1 MEVMIIEDRGGYD
14 EVSFVEVCGPERLYE
29 AVQAQVIA
37 AERAYRIAERSRIE
51 AERYHRERSF
61 QYWNDGKSDDDGD
74 YGRHM
79 ADANAAVAR
88 AARMEKEA
96 KAAYDELWEEF
107 AELIPPPPPLE
118 AEFDLGSFDD
128 LL

>member
-29 AVQAQVIA
+29 VVQAQVIA
-37 AERAYRIAERSRIE
+37 AERAYRIAAIRSDAIRS
-51 AERYHRERSF
+51 YHRERSF

-79 ADANAAVAR
+79 ADANASVAR
-88 AARMEKEA
+88 AVRMEEEA

-107 AELIPPPPPLE
+107 AELIPPSPPLE
-118 AEFDLGSFDD
+118 AEFDLDSFEF
-128 LL
+128 

>member
-1 MEVMIIEDRGGYD
+1 MEVMIIEDRGD
-14 EVSFVEVCGPERLYE
+14 FNEISIVEVEGPERPYE

-37 AERAYRIAERSRIE
+37 AYKSYRIAERSRIE

-61 QYWNDGKSDDDGD
+61 QYWNDGKSDDVGD
-74 YGRHM
+74 YGRHT

-88 AARMEKEA
+88 AARMEEEA

-107 AELIPPPPPLE
+107 AELIPPSPPLE
-118 AEFDLGSFDD
+118 AEFDLGSFEF
-128 LL
+128 

>member
-29 AVQAQVIA
+29 VVQAQVIA
-37 AERAYRIAERSRIE
+37 AYKSYRIAERSRIE

-79 ADANAAVAR
+79 ADANASVAR
-88 AARMEKEA
+88 AVRVEEEA

-107 AELIPPPPPLE
+107 AELIPPSPPLE
-118 AEFDLGSFDD
+118 AEFDLDSFEF
-128 LL
+128 

>member
-1 MEVMIIEDRGGYD
+1 MEVMIIEDRGD
-14 EVSFVEVCGPERLYE
+14 FNEISIVEVEGPERPYE
-29 AVQAQVIA
+29 AVQAQVA
-37 AERAYRIAERSRIE
+37 NAYKTYRAAEAARVVAERAY
-51 AERYHRERSF
+51 RERSF
-61 QYWNDGKSDDDGD
+61 QYWNDGKSDDVGD

-88 AARMEKEA
+88 AARMEEEA

-118 AEFDLGSFDD
+118 AEFDLGSFEF
-128 LL
+128 

>member
-1 MEVMIIEDRGGYD
+1 MEVMIIEDRGDYN
-14 EVSFVEVCGPERLYE
+14 ELRIVEVCGPERLYE
-29 AVQAQVIA
+29 AVQAQVTA
-37 AERAYRIAERSRIE
+37 AYKSYRIAERSRIE

-79 ADANAAVAR
+79 ADANASVAR
-88 AARMEKEA
+88 AVRVEEEA

-107 AELIPPPPPLE
+107 AELIPPSPPLE
-118 AEFDLGSFDD
+118 AEFDLDSFEF
-128 LL
+128 

>member
-1 MEVMIIEDRGGYD
+1 MKVMVIEDRGGYD

-29 AVQAQVIA
+29 VVQAQVIA

-79 ADANAAVAR
+79 ADANASVAR
-88 AARMEKEA
+88 AVRVEEEA

-107 AELIPPPPPLE
+107 AELIPPSPPLE
-118 AEFDLGSFDD
+118 AEFDLDSFEF
-128 LL
+128 

>member
-1 MEVMIIEDRGGYD
+1 MEVMIIEDRGD
-14 EVSFVEVCGPERLYE
+14 FNEISIVEVCGPERLYE
-29 AVQAQVIA
+29 VVQAQVIA
-37 AERAYRIAERSRIE
+37 AYKSYRIAERSRIE

-61 QYWNDGKSDDDGD
+61 QYWNDGREDDDGD

-88 AARMEKEA
+88 AARMEEEA

-107 AELIPPPPPLE
+107 AELIPPSPPLE
-118 AEFDLGSFDD
+118 AEFDLGSFEF
-128 LL
+128 